1 MRLTRSNYA
10 RRKPAMPDTRTLVSL
25 SMLIVLLLGRS
36 LPAGVGDPQLGTDHP
51 WYPGELACSSF
62 DRLRATQAQVF
73 TRVTGRA
80 PASDEDRAIASWLWR
95 NTHYAHGEPG
105 AEDYWGKGF
114 SPSTPGE
121 APREYWAGLF

>member
-1 MRLTRSNYA
+1 MT
-10 RRKPAMPDTRTLVSL
+10 DTRTRARLSL
-25 SMLIVLLLGRS
+25 LIVMLLSRS

-62 DRLRATQAQVF
+62 ERLRATQAQVF

-80 PASDEDRAIASWLWR
+80 PASDEVRAIASWLWR

-105 AEDYWGKGF
+105 AEDRTGACRLRIADSILRAACGG
-114 SPSTPGE
+114 TV
-121 APREYWAGLF
+121 A